1 MASGRFK
8 AMPKC
13 PHITE
18 AAASLAIFLLCARRN
33 TLLLRLTSHSY
44 ESSSVQT
51 NLSTIHMQIVTKYD
65 ATIERFVKADRQ
77 AADKH
82 YIFHEPVVAGAR
94 PSLKHICLPNFAAS
108 QPTTRQSKEN
118 TAFLACLIEWLA
130 VEGVDT
136 VWIALRPM

>member
-1 MASGRFK
+1 VHLLYFDSAARTVARGLRDIEVGFVIDIFLKECKSQDQRVPKSWVHMHRGPETVTEKKACESMASGLFK

-18 AAASLAIFLLCARRN
+18 AVASLAIFLLCASRN

-51 NLSTIHMQIVTKYD
+51 NLSTVDMQIVTKYD

-77 AADKH
+77 AEA
-82 YIFHEPVVAGAR
+82 
-94 PSLKHICLPNFAAS
+94 
-108 QPTTRQSKEN
+108 T
-118 TAFLACLIEWLA
+118 
-130 VEGVDT
+130 
-136 VWIALRPM
+136 